1 MKRTQDKKDH
11 ILASA
16 EELFAEKG
24 YEGTSIRDLAT
35 KAVINVAMVS
45 YYFGS
50 KEKLFEALI
59 DDRVGYKKEEIENV
73 TKDKE
78 LSPSDKLDQVIDLY
92 VDRVFH
98 NIRFNII
105 TQREVS
111 LLQRTNLT
119 NKIGDTFMSNV
130 NNIRKI
136 IAEGQKKG
144 VFKENID
151 TDMIILSIV
160 GTVMQASASKFLN
173 EKMLKTDLSNDK
185 KKAALIERIKNHLKQ
200 LTLDHITK

>member
-24 YEGTSIRDLAT
+24 YEGTSIRDLAS

-59 DDRVGYKKEEIENV
+59 DDRVGYKKEEIDNV

-78 LSPSDKLDQVIDLY
+78 LSPSQKLDQVIDLY

-119 NKIGDTFMSNV
+119 NKIGDTFMANV

-144 VFKENID
+144 VFKDNVD
-151 TDMIILSIV
+151 VDLVILSIV
-160 GTVMQASASKFLN
+160 GTVTQSSASKFLN
-173 EKMLKTDLSNDK
+173 EKMLKTDLGNDK

-200 LTLDHITK
+200 LTLDHISK